1 MQSLKR
7 LWCIMQVFQGLVLA
21 SRDRLQDDAAA
32 RLGSNATG
40 GAAAYL
46 ACLWAHE
53 CCRVFCDKMVSHEDK
68 VWIENAITDIAK

>member
-1 MQSLKR
+1 
-7 LWCIMQVFQGLVLA
+7 MQVFQGLVLA

-32 RLGSNATG
+32 KLGSGVTG

>member
-1 MQSLKR
+1 
-7 LWCIMQVFQGLVLA
+7 MQVFQGLVLA

-32 RLGSNATG
+32 KLGSAMG

-68 VWIENAITDIAK
+68 VWIENAITDIAKYDSSPAHLS